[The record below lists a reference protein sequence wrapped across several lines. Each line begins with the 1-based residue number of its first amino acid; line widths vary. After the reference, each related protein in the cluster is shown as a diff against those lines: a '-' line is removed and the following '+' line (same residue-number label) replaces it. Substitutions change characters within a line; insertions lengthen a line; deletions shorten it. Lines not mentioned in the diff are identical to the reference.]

1 MSSLASLAVQQA
13 RLEDIIDI
21 GLDSLPSS
29 NDFLSSLAKK
39 ISPQIVDHYKVIG
52 WDKFRSDLIFLL
64 EHEGEPLDYINIS
77 LYWSRWSDGY
87 LLLSAE
93 MDDTAANHFYYET
106 LDEVL
111 GQIFDSLIELQEN
124 PRSGMTIEDDFIEPI
139 QRQVLEF
146 MVEKNRDDVD
156 KFFDH
161 LEKGGL
167 IELNRVMNEF
177 SIYPL
182 NESVSARIILDENK
196 LVIVGLLQGGMIEDV
211 NPEFNTSLD
220 SYVTQYSRK
229 DAKLILAIFIYNQDA
244 YRLI

>member
-1 MSSLASLAVQQA
+1 MSSLSSLAVQQA
-13 RLEDIIDI
+13 RLEDIINI

-39 ISPQIVDHYKVIG
+39 ISPQIVDHYKIIG

-64 EHEGEPLDYINIS
+64 EHEGESLDYANIS
-77 LYWSRWSDGY
+77 LYWSRWDDGY

-111 GQIFDSLIELQEN
+111 GQIFDSLIELQED
-124 PRSGMTIEDDFIEPI
+124 PRSGMAIEDDLIDPV

-146 MVEKNRDDVD
+146 MVEKNQDDVD
-156 KFFDH
+156 KIFDH

-167 IELNRVMNEF
+167 IELNKAMNEF
-177 SIYPL
+177 SIFPL
-182 NESVSARIILDENK
+182 NESVSARMVLDENK
-196 LVIVGLLQGGMIEDV
+196 LVIVGLFQGGMIEEVD
-211 NPEFNTSLD
+211 PEFNTPSD
-220 SYVTQYSRK
+220 SYVIQYSRE
-229 DAKLILAIFIYNQDA
+229 DAKLILAILIYNRDA

>member
-1 MSSLASLAVQQA
+1 MSSLVSLAVQQA

-39 ISPQIVDHYKVIG
+39 ISPQIVDHYKIIG
-52 WDKFRSDLIFLL
+52 WDNFRSDLIFLL
-64 EHEGEPLDYINIS
+64 EHEGECLDYVNIS
-77 LYWSRWSDGY
+77 LYWSRWGDGY

-93 MDDTAANHFYYET
+93 INDTAANHFYYET
-106 LDEVL
+106 LDDVL

-124 PRSGMTIEDDFIEPI
+124 PRSGMTIEDDFIDPL

-146 MVEKNRDDVD
+146 MVENNRDDVD
-156 KFFDH
+156 KLFDH

-167 IELNRVMNEF
+167 IELNKKVDEF

-182 NESVSARIILDENK
+182 TESVSARIILDDNK
-196 LVIVGLLQGGMIEDV
+196 LVIVGLLQGGMIEDI
-211 NPEFNTSLD
+211 NPEYFSSLD
-220 SYVTQYSRK
+220 SYVNQYSRN

-244 YRLI
+244 YHLI